1 MKIYKI
7 FILSIFALNLLS
19 ENGRLDRGPNDYRY
33 TSIGLH
39 AFNGEDSGLET
50 RVSLALPGP
59 LYLIAEA
66 KADGIDVDT
75 EEYDKFTK
83 ALRIGAHVGIG
94 DVLNSVS
101 VGDVSLKIEN
111 FMDVFLELGIKATD
125 IENQTSFSESDTQ
138 ANVIAGLR
146 FGDSNGWEGRVYVD
160 FSKETEIVQ
169 QECPPNLVCTA
180 FETSQV
186 TYVLDDETDQKF
198 GFVATYNVSKRSALV
213 IETSTSKVTDN
224 IFKIGYQL
232 NF

>member
-19 ENGRLDRGPNDYRY
+19 EDGRLDRGPNDYRY
-33 TSIGLH
+33 TSIGLY
-39 AFNGEDSGLET
+39 AFNGEDSGLEA

-198 GFVATYNVSKRSALV
+198 GFIATYNVSKRSALV

>member
-1 MKIYKI
+1 MKTYKI
-7 FILSIFALNLLS
+7 FFLTLFTLNLIS
-19 ENGRLDRGPNDYRY
+19 EDGRLDRDPNDYRY

-39 AFNGEDSGLET
+39 AFNGEDSGLEA

-146 FGDSNGWEGRVYVD
+146 FGDSNGWEGKVYVD

-169 QECPPNLVCTA
+169 QKCPPNLVCTA

-186 TYVLDDETDQKF
+186 NYVLDDETDQKF

>member
-19 ENGRLDRGPNDYRY
+19 EDGRLDRGPNDYRY

-39 AFNGEDSGLET
+39 ALNGEDSGLEA

-66 KADGIDVDT
+66 KADGISVDT

-186 TYVLDDETDQKF
+186 TYLLDDETDQKF

>member
-1 MKIYKI
+1 MNKI
-7 FILSIFALNLLS
+7 FNFLFFTTFCFGSLFASNIEFNADKTSFDTKNKFLL
-19 ENGRLDRGPNDYRY
+19 
-33 TSIGLH
+33 
-39 AFNGEDSGLET
+39 LE
-50 RVSLALPGP
+50 G
-59 LYLIAEA
+59 
-66 KADGIDVDT
+66 
-75 EEYDKFTK
+75 
-83 ALRIGAHVGIG
+83 
-94 DVLNSVS
+94 N
-101 VGDVSLKIEN
+101 VSLKIEN

-146 FGDSNGWEGRVYVD
+146 FGDSNGWEGKVYVD

-180 FETSQV
+180 FEASQV
-186 TYVLDDETDQKF
+186 NYVLDDETDQKF
-198 GFVATYNVSKRSALV
+198 GFVATYNASKRSALV

>member
-7 FILSIFALNLLS
+7 FFLTLITLNLFS
-19 ENGRLDRGPNDYRY
+19 EEGRFDRDPNDYRY
-33 TSIGLH
+33 TSLGLH
-39 AFNGEDSGLET
+39 AFNGEDSGLEA

-59 LYLIAEA
+59 LYLVAEA
-66 KADGIDVDT
+66 KADGEDIDA

-101 VGDVSLKIEN
+101 VGDVSLSIEN

-125 IENQTSFSESDTQ
+125 IENQTSFSETDTQ

-146 FGDSNGWEGRVYVD
+146 FGDSNSWEGKVYVD

-213 IETSTSKVTDN
+213 IETSTSKVMDN

>member
-7 FILSIFALNLLS
+7 FFLSLFALNLFS
-19 ENGRLDRGPNDYRY
+19 EDGRLDRDPNDYRY

-39 AFNGEDSGLET
+39 AFNGEDSGLEA

-59 LYLIAEA
+59 LYLVAEV
-66 KADGIDVDT
+66 KADGLDVDA

-101 VGDVSLKIEN
+101 VGSVSLEIEN
-111 FMDVFLELGIKATD
+111 FMDVFFELGIKATD

-146 FGDSNGWEGRVYVD
+146 FGDSNSWEGKVYVD

-169 QECPPNLVCTA
+169 QVCPPNLVCTA

-186 TYVLDDETDQKF
+186 NYVLDDETDQKF
-198 GFVATYNVSKRSALV
+198 GFVATYNVSKRTALV

-224 IFKIGYQL
+224 IFKIGYRF